1 MNSFLLDYGGF
12 DCEQVENQTP
22 GLKVT
27 PDSRFFGLK
36 IMKPL
41 HLNDRKM
48 DVQTLKYFI
57 TSL

>member
-22 GLKVT
+22 GLKVAS
-27 PDSRFFGLK
+27 DGRLFGLK

-48 DVQTLKYFI
+48 DVQTLK
-57 TSL
+57 